1 MSRILVIE
9 SSARQQG
16 SVSRELT
23 QQFIANWQAAH
34 PADQVQVRDL
44 AAEPVP
50 HLDATLLGG
59 WMTPSEQQNDA
70 EKAALARS
78 NQLTDELLAADVLVL
93 AAPMYNF
100 AIPSTLKAWL
110 DHVLR
115 AGVTFKY
122 TETGP
127 QGLLTGKRAF
137 VLTARGGIYA
147 GSALDHQEP
156 YLRQVLAF
164 IGIHDVQFIH
174 AEGLNMGAEF
184 SEKGLAQA
192 KANLEGLRGQALS
205 VIAQNIDA
213 LLVGPTSDLPEA
225 VRLDMAYAASSQIID
240 AASPFAMDDLCIAA
254 RGLCDLLDAAPRTG
268 GFDWRISTVHAQA
281 MKLLLALPCEAV
293 EPRQRDERDQCG
305 GEAAQHGG

>member
-156 YLRQVLAF
+156 YLRQALAF

-174 AEGLNMGAEF
+174 AEGLNLGAEF

-192 KANLEGLRGQALS
+192 KA
-205 VIAQNIDA
+205 
-213 LLVGPTSDLPEA
+213 
-225 VRLDMAYAASSQIID
+225 
-240 AASPFAMDDLCIAA
+240 
-254 RGLCDLLDAAPRTG
+254 
-268 GFDWRISTVHAQA
+268 
-281 MKLLLALPCEAV
+281 KL
-293 EPRQRDERDQCG
+293 
-305 GEAAQHGG
+305 GEVA

>member
-9 SSARQQG
+9 SSARHQG

-156 YLRQVLAF
+156 YLRQALAF

-174 AEGLNMGAEF
+174 AEGLNLGAEF

-192 KANLEGLRGQALS
+192 KA
-205 VIAQNIDA
+205 
-213 LLVGPTSDLPEA
+213 
-225 VRLDMAYAASSQIID
+225 
-240 AASPFAMDDLCIAA
+240 
-254 RGLCDLLDAAPRTG
+254 
-268 GFDWRISTVHAQA
+268 
-281 MKLLLALPCEAV
+281 KLAEVA
-293 EPRQRDERDQCG
+293 
-305 GEAAQHGG
+305 

>member
-34 PADQVQVRDL
+34 PADQAQVRDL

-174 AEGLNMGAEF
+174 AEGLNLGAEF

-192 KANLEGLRGQALS
+192 KA
-205 VIAQNIDA
+205 
-213 LLVGPTSDLPEA
+213 
-225 VRLDMAYAASSQIID
+225 
-240 AASPFAMDDLCIAA
+240 
-254 RGLCDLLDAAPRTG
+254 
-268 GFDWRISTVHAQA
+268 
-281 MKLLLALPCEAV
+281 KLAEVA
-293 EPRQRDERDQCG
+293 
-305 GEAAQHGG
+305 

>member
-127 QGLLTGKRAF
+127 QGLLTGKRAY

-147 GSALDHQEP
+147 GSGMDHQEP
-156 YLRQVLAF
+156 YLRQALAF

-184 SEKGLAQA
+184 SEQGLA
-192 KANLEGLRGQALS
+192 KAREQL
-205 VIAQNIDA
+205 AQVA
-213 LLVGPTSDLPEA
+213 
-225 VRLDMAYAASSQIID
+225 
-240 AASPFAMDDLCIAA
+240 
-254 RGLCDLLDAAPRTG
+254 
-268 GFDWRISTVHAQA
+268 
-281 MKLLLALPCEAV
+281 
-293 EPRQRDERDQCG
+293 
-305 GEAAQHGG
+305 

>member
-1 MSRILVIE
+1 MSRVLVIE

-23 QQFIANWQAAH
+23 RQFITNWQAAN
-34 PADQVQVRDL
+34 PADQIQLRDL

-59 WMTPSEQQNDA
+59 WMTPSEQQSEA

-78 NQLTDELLAADVLVL
+78 NQLTEELLVADVLVL

-100 AIPSTLKAWL
+100 SIPSTLKAWL

-115 AGVTFKY
+115 AGITFKY

-127 QGLLTGKRAF
+127 QGLLNGKRAF

-156 YLRQVLAF
+156 YLRQALAF

-174 AEGLNMGAEF
+174 AEGLNMGGEF

-192 KANLEGLRGQALS
+192 RA
-205 VIAQNIDA
+205 
-213 LLVGPTSDLPEA
+213 
-225 VRLDMAYAASSQIID
+225 RLAEVA
-240 AASPFAMDDLCIAA
+240 
-254 RGLCDLLDAAPRTG
+254 
-268 GFDWRISTVHAQA
+268 
-281 MKLLLALPCEAV
+281 
-293 EPRQRDERDQCG
+293 
-305 GEAAQHGG
+305 

>member
-1 MSRILVIE
+1 MSRVLVIE

-23 QQFIANWQAAH
+23 RQFIDNWQAAH
-34 PADQVQVRDL
+34 PADQIQIRDL
-44 AAEPVP
+44 AVEPVP

-59 WMTPSEQQNDA
+59 LMTPSEQQSEV

-147 GSALDHQEP
+147 GSGLDHQEP
-156 YLRQVLAF
+156 YLRQALAF

-174 AEGLNMGAEF
+174 AEGLNLGAEF

-192 KANLEGLRGQALS
+192 KA
-205 VIAQNIDA
+205 
-213 LLVGPTSDLPEA
+213 
-225 VRLDMAYAASSQIID
+225 
-240 AASPFAMDDLCIAA
+240 
-254 RGLCDLLDAAPRTG
+254 
-268 GFDWRISTVHAQA
+268 
-281 MKLLLALPCEAV
+281 KLAELA
-293 EPRQRDERDQCG
+293 
-305 GEAAQHGG
+305 

>member
-59 WMTPSEQQNDA
+59 WMTPSEQQSDA

-78 NQLTDELLAADVLVL
+78 NLLTDELLAADVLVL

-147 GSALDHQEP
+147 GSGLDHQEP
-156 YLRQVLAF
+156 YLRQALAF

-192 KANLEGLRGQALS
+192 KA
-205 VIAQNIDA
+205 
-213 LLVGPTSDLPEA
+213 
-225 VRLDMAYAASSQIID
+225 
-240 AASPFAMDDLCIAA
+240 
-254 RGLCDLLDAAPRTG
+254 
-268 GFDWRISTVHAQA
+268 
-281 MKLLLALPCEAV
+281 KLAEVA
-293 EPRQRDERDQCG
+293 
-305 GEAAQHGG
+305 

>member
-1 MSRILVIE
+1 MSRVLVIE
-9 SSARQQG
+9 SSARQQD
-16 SVSRELT
+16 SVSRQLT
-23 QQFIANWQAAH
+23 ADFVTQWQAAH
-34 PADQVQVRDL
+34 PQDQVQVRDL
-44 AAEPVP
+44 AKQPVP
-50 HLDATLLGG
+50 HLDEALLGG
-59 WMTPSEQQNDA
+59 WMKPVEQQSEA
-70 EKAALARS
+70 EQAAAVRS

-147 GSALDHQEP
+147 GSGLDHQEP
-156 YLRQVLAF
+156 YLRQALAF

-184 SEKGLAQA
+184 QEKGLA
-192 KANLEGLRGQALS
+192 KAREQL
-205 VIAQNIDA
+205 AQVA
-213 LLVGPTSDLPEA
+213 
-225 VRLDMAYAASSQIID
+225 
-240 AASPFAMDDLCIAA
+240 
-254 RGLCDLLDAAPRTG
+254 
-268 GFDWRISTVHAQA
+268 
-281 MKLLLALPCEAV
+281 
-293 EPRQRDERDQCG
+293 
-305 GEAAQHGG
+305 

>member
-1 MSRILVIE
+1 MSRVLVIE

-34 PADQVQVRDL
+34 PADQIKVRDL
-44 AAEPVP
+44 AVDPAP

-59 WMTPSEQQNDA
+59 WMTPAEQQSAA

-78 NQLTDELLAADVLVL
+78 NELTDELLEADVLVL

-127 QGLLTGKRAF
+127 QGLLNGRRAY
-137 VLTARGGIYA
+137 VLTARGGIYT

-164 IGIHDVQFIH
+164 VGIHDVQFVH
-174 AEGLNMGAEF
+174 AEGLNMGGEF
-184 SEKGLAQA
+184 MEKGLAQA
-192 KANLEGLRGQALS
+192 KAQ
-205 VIAQNIDA
+205 
-213 LLVGPTSDLPEA
+213 
-225 VRLDMAYAASSQIID
+225 
-240 AASPFAMDDLCIAA
+240 
-254 RGLCDLLDAAPRTG
+254 
-268 GFDWRISTVHAQA
+268 
-281 MKLLLALPCEAV
+281 LAELA
-293 EPRQRDERDQCG
+293 
-305 GEAAQHGG
+305 